1 MLHTETVET
10 RTLDLIRTLM
20 SDTKFQDFFLV
31 GGTALSLELGHRM
44 SIDID
49 MITDKEFDAVPIGN
63 QLSYQLLRSGENKS
77 PFKPESK
84 DGLLAFI
91 HRLLCFVLIISL
103 GAPLGVKRIILGII
117 TVTR

>member
-31 GGTALSLELGHRM
+31 GGTALSLKLGHRM

-49 MITDKEFDAVPIGN
+49 MFTDRHLIRHQYLNTWNRTLNLQMAMWSITLYSA
-63 QLSYQLLRSGENKS
+63 L
-77 PFKPESK
+77 
-84 DGLLAFI
+84 
-91 HRLLCFVLIISL
+91 
-103 GAPLGVKRIILGII
+103 
-117 TVTR
+117 